1 MKKLTLVLGIAG
13 LFALSSCSTSYSCDC
28 GFGAVVEYEDLSKD
42 EADVLESTCTL
53 AGCDWSKN

>member
-1 MKKLTLVLGIAG
+1 MKKLTLGLGIAG

-42 EADVLESTCTL
+42 QADVLESTCTL

>member
-1 MKKLTLVLGIAG
+1 MKKLTLVPGIAG

-42 EADVLESTCTL
+42 QADVLESTCTL